1 MAPPAVYNAQL
12 VCNNLGMGIAN
23 AGLIG
28 RDIPITATVLSAMYY
43 PFYKRSPTPFG
54 NIDLPAI
61 GEAARLA
68 YWTPTPLIAF
78 NVPAEKLS
86 RRSGRHRSRRRANQL
101 RSNRVDHRYY
111 IRPGELVHP
120 LGCCEEL
127 SPVVVAVVKKN
138 RRVDAKEIC

>member
-1 MAPPAVYNAQL
+1 MSQVGVHRRSRRHCGRRRVRTDSAVAC
-12 VCNNLGMGIAN
+12 VGERAEG
-23 AGLIG
+23 AGE
-28 RDIPITATVLSAMYY
+28 RES
-43 PFYKRSPTPFG
+43 R
-54 NIDLPAI
+54 
-61 GEAARLA
+61 
-68 YWTPTPLIAF
+68 
-78 NVPAEKLS
+78 EKLS

-138 RRVDAKEIC
+138 RRVDAKKYVDAVPVAGASSDQSVA